1 MLATLKN
8 EEEVSEITA
17 MAAKV
22 EVLSDTLQAI
32 VLQQMPDAVYWIEQ
46 GGASQRNVSLHAAPV
61 SIAEGLRMHLF
72 EKLSS
77 VVMCSAT
84 LCTTGPAKK
93 AAEKKSSRKRM
104 EPPEAPE
111 NGARHVKSGSS
122 PFREVGEAV
131 PAALDLSVES
141 SSPEAPADAAPTND
155 VKDAFARVEAA
166 FALTDPSSQSVDPP
180 AAEPAPI
187 DPAFAYITSRL
198 GVLNC
203 KTLALGSPF
212 DYANQATLYIES
224 DLPEPSDVRYFMP
237 ASCEKIV
244 HYLKQTAGGAF
255 VLFTSYSALIETANR
270 LKPTLDSLGYPMFV
284 QGQGA
289 PRNVLLERFRETP
302 GAVLFG
308 TSSFWQGIDV
318 RGDALRNV
326 IIVKLPFAVPDDPIV
341 EARLEAITRAGGS
354 PFMEY
359 SIPEA
364 IIKLKQGFGRLIR
377 SKTDR
382 GIVVILD
389 SRVKTKR
396 YGKWFLDALPG
407 CRTIVVTRGKPDAME
422 P

>member
-1 MLATLKN
+1 
-8 EEEVSEITA
+8 
-17 MAAKV
+17 
-22 EVLSDTLQAI
+22 
-32 VLQQMPDAVYWIEQ
+32 
-46 GGASQRNVSLHAAPV
+46 
-61 SIAEGLRMHLF
+61 
-72 EKLSS
+72 
-77 VVMCSAT
+77 
-84 LCTTGPAKK
+84 
-93 AAEKKSSRKRM
+93 
-104 EPPEAPE
+104 
-111 NGARHVKSGSS
+111 
-122 PFREVGEAV
+122 
-131 PAALDLSVES
+131 
-141 SSPEAPADAAPTND
+141 
-155 VKDAFARVEAA
+155 
-166 FALTDPSSQSVDPP
+166 
-180 AAEPAPI
+180 
-187 DPAFAYITSRL
+187 
-198 GVLNC
+198 
-203 KTLALGSPF
+203 
-212 DYANQATLYIES
+212 
-224 DLPEPSDVRYFMP
+224 
-237 ASCEKIV
+237 
-244 HYLKQTAGGAF
+244 

-270 LKPTLDSLGYPMFV
+270 LKPTLESLGYPMFV

-407 CRTIVVTRGKPDAME
+407 CRTIVVTRGDNR
-422 P
+422 